1 MNIDI
6 GLRTDPGRAR
16 GRGFVL
22 FGHIDID
29 IDIAESAG
37 ALSRTI
43 GFTLANGVLAI
54 AKQPSP

>member
-1 MNIDI
+1 VNIDI

-29 IDIAESAG
+29 IAESAG

-43 GFTLANGVLAI
+43 GFTLANSVLAI